1 MNKLCKFS
9 AMAGLLV
16 AATTYASAD
25 TVTLLSYGTGLTP
38 AACSG
43 ANCNTALV
51 YAGSIAAGP
60 GADNAS
66 VPTVGDIATGGTGQ
80 TFDLTTGGGIWDGPI
95 GNSSWVSENQNSE
108 PGGGFVAPNG
118 YYAYTT
124 TFTATGGTYAGSF
137 SLLADDT
144 VAVFLNGDLAG
155 DDIIA
160 AGAIGGDGHCSDNQ
174 PDCLGIDT
182 VNLSNLTLLAGT
194 NTLTFVV
201 EQTGLVAEGLD
212 FSGTLQ
218 SVVTAPTPEPSSL
231 LLLGTG
237 LFGSAAALLRRRS
250 A

>member
-25 TVTLLSYGTGLTP
+25 TVTLLSYGST
-38 AACSG
+38 AAVPSVCSG
-43 ANCNTALV
+43 ANCNTALN
-51 YAGSIAAGP
+51 YAGSVVTS
-60 GADNAS
+60 ADNDL
-66 VPTVGDIATGGTGQ
+66 VPTAGDIATGGTGA
-80 TFDLTTGGGIWDGPI
+80 TYNLTTGGGIWAGPI
-95 GNSSWVSENQNSE
+95 GSSSWVSENPNSE
-108 PGGGFVAPNG
+108 PGGGFVAPDG

-124 TFTATGGTYAGSF
+124 TFTANGGAYTGSF
-137 SLLADDT
+137 SILADDT

-155 DDIIA
+155 DDIVP
-160 AGAIGGDGHCSDNQ
+160 AGAVGGDGHCGDAE

-182 VNLSNLTLLAGT
+182 INPLNVNLLNGT
-194 NTLTFVV
+194 NTITFIV

-212 FSGTLQ
+212 FSGSLQ